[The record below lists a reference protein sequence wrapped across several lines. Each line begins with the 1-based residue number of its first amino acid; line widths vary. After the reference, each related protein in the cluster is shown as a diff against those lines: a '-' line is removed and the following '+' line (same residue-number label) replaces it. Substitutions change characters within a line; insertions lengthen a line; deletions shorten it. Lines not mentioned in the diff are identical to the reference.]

1 MKEKMIIEDTLIKTI
16 YDNGSKEILSDLG
29 ELALDNII
37 RNDAINQIPL
47 IGLLKSLYKIST
59 SISDYFFI
67 QSLLKFL
74 NELANLSKK
83 EKENMKSKIENEDG
97 YENKIGEKL
106 LGIINKIDDS
116 EKPAIIAKIFKSFIN
131 GFINRNEFFKFSQV
145 VNKSYLPDL
154 MKLTDFARRQS
165 LTNENSSSLLGLGL
179 IQIKLVFYSGENIS
193 RGLSETE
200 PYEYTLNS
208 DGKKLLMIL
217 YPEFEIT

>member
-116 EKPAIIAKIFKSFIN
+116 EKPAIIAKIFKSL
-131 GFINRNEFFKFSQV
+131 
-145 VNKSYLPDL
+145 Y
-154 MKLTDFARRQS
+154 
-165 LTNENSSSLLGLGL
+165 SSLL
-179 IQIKLVFYSGENIS
+179 IK
-193 RGLSETE
+193 
-200 PYEYTLNS
+200 
-208 DGKKLLMIL
+208 
-217 YPEFEIT
+217 